1 MLFFKKN
8 KNLPLLVYAPVAGKV
23 ISLSKVEDP
32 VFAQE
37 MLGTGFAIIPEFK
50 GKDGVEFV
58 SPFTG
63 TLATVFNTGHAYG
76 IKDKNTG
83 VECLVHIGID
93 TVELAGKGFDIKVK
107 QGNPIKKSD
116 VMVIANLQE
125 IKEKGKKSPTTPI
138 VFTNETMEGYQ
149 VKRLVKDNEQVT
161 VGQLIAEI
169 TKK

>member
-1 MLFFKKN
+1 MFFKKK
-8 KNLPLLVYAPVAGKV
+8 KNLPLSIYAPVAGK
-23 ISLSKVEDP
+23 IIKLSEVEDP

-37 MLGTGFAIIPEFK
+37 MLGSGFAIIPEYE
-50 GKDGVEFV
+50 GKNGVEFC

-83 VECLVHIGID
+83 IECLVHIGID

-107 QGNPIKKSD
+107 QGNDIEKSE

-125 IKEKGKKSPTTPI
+125 IKNKGKKSVTTPI
-138 VFTNETMEGYQ
+138 VFTNETMENYV
-149 VKRLVKDNEQVT
+149 VKQLVKDNEQVI

>member
-8 KNLPLLVYAPVAGKV
+8 KNLSLLVYAPVAGK
-23 ISLSKVEDP
+23 IIALNKVEDP

-37 MLGTGFAIIPEFK
+37 MLGTGFAIVPELK
-50 GKDGVEFV
+50 NNAGVEFV

-76 IKDKNTG
+76 IKDKITG
-83 VECLVHIGID
+83 IECLVHIGID

-107 QGNPIKKSD
+107 QGDPIKKSD

-125 IKEKGKKSPTTPI
+125 IKEKGKKSTTTPI
-138 VFTNETMEGYQ
+138 VFTNETMENYQ
-149 VKRLVKDNEQVT
+149 VQQLVKDNEQVT
-161 VGQLIAEI
+161 VGQLIAEVI
-169 TKK
+169 KK

>member
-1 MLFFKKN
+1 MFFMKK
-8 KNLPLLVYAPVAGKV
+8 KNLPLLIYAPVAGKV
-23 ISLSKVEDP
+23 IKLSEVEDP

-37 MLGTGFAIIPEFK
+37 MLGTGFAIIPEVK
-50 GKDGVEFV
+50 GKDGVEFL

-76 IKDKNTG
+76 IKDKTTG
-83 VECLVHIGID
+83 IECLVHIGID
-93 TVELAGKGFDIKVK
+93 TVELAGKGFNVKVK
-107 QGNPIKKSD
+107 QGNPIAKSD

-125 IKEKGKKSPTTPI
+125 IKDKGKKSTTTPI
-138 VFTNETMEGYQ
+138 VFTDETMEGYV
-149 VKRLVKDNEQVT
+149 VKQLVKANEQVT